1 MLALFALSVFT
12 ADVINGL
19 YEFGGSIMCAMHVK
33 QILKDKK
40 TRGVSWLPFTFFAT
54 WGIWNAVWYYPAVG
68 CWWSWAGGV
77 ALVTVNLFYCYLM
90 WKYRK
95 N

>member
-1 MLALFALSVFT
+1 MIPLLLAVMT
-12 ADVINGL
+12 VDVINGL
-19 YEFGGSIMCAMHVK
+19 FEFGGAFMCWMHVK

-40 TRGVSWLPFTFFAT
+40 TRGVAWAPFIFFAL
-54 WGIWNAVWYYPAVG
+54 WGVWNATIYYPAVG

-77 ALVTVNLFYCYLM
+77 ALVLVNTFYCCLV